1 MTQREADFTLIR
13 VSRGLPS
20 GVLIAPVFAGVLL
33 AASSA
38 PAQAAFSVCNKTD
51 HTASVAL
58 GFYDGKDWGSTGW
71 WTVAAGACT
80 RIINEALFA
89 RYYYLY
95 AIHQDVGGA
104 WEGDRSF
111 CIGKGRF
118 SIQGRDGCAAKGFES
133 KKFFQIDTGQSR
145 DWTENLAD

>member
-1 MTQREADFTLIR
+1 MTRPESDITLMW
-13 VSRGLPS
+13 VSRGLLSTILITP
-20 GVLIAPVFAGVLL
+20 VLASVLL

-38 PAQAAFSVCNKTD
+38 PVKAAFSVCNKTM

-58 GFYDGKDWGSTGW
+58 GFYDGKDWSSTGW
-71 WTVAAGACT
+71 WTVESGACT
-80 RIINEALFA
+80 RIFEEPLIA

-95 AIHQDVGGA
+95 AVHQDVGGA

-111 CIGKGRF
+111 CIGMARF
-118 SIQGRDGCAAKGFES
+118 SVQGRNGCAAKGYDVR
-133 KKFFQIDTGQSR
+133 KFFQVDTGQAT